1 MHKAYCL
8 SFYSWAKKTTNIC
21 TQEMDMAK
29 IHMITLMGSIL
40 PLVKKIVEEDM
51 IVMIS
56 IINTLKEKLQK
67 EARHFFVDYCPD
79 INNTNLRSHTY
90 IMCT

>member
-1 MHKAYCL
+1 MV
-8 SFYSWAKKTTNIC
+8 
-21 TQEMDMAK
+21 K

-67 EARHFFVDYCPD
+67 GAQHSFVDYCHD
-79 INNTNLRSHTY
+79 INNTNV
-90 IMCT
+90 

>member
-1 MHKAYCL
+1 MVYQFL
-8 SFYSWAKKTTNIC
+8 YSWVKKTMNIC
-21 TQEMDMAK
+21 IPVMDMVR
-29 IHMITLMGSIL
+29 IRMITSMGSIL

-67 EARHFFVDYCPD
+67 GAQRSFVDYCQD
-79 INNTNLRSHTY
+79 INNTSL
-90 IMCT
+90 